1 MKNVYLQQVK
11 DYFHNK
17 AAFYDDVEEQ
27 TYWELSDLLLWDT
40 LSKQLDKLPEKFIF
54 LDAGG
59 GTGRWTKKI
68 LDAYPRSKGIIKD
81 LSSDMLA
88 VAKEKFSKTTYIN
101 RVELFHGNLLEKDSF
116 FDQRFDLIFNFHN
129 VLGFVSDSS
138 SLVQNLSSWLK
149 NGGTLISFAPNLF
162 HGIFFNISL
171 GKIDKSNEML
181 SISKGKFTSEMPE
194 INFFTPEQ
202 LRKIYAESGLNVVYE
217 TGFPSVI
224 YPGYQETQLRGTSER
239 LENLLSDEKK
249 FKQILE
255 IEKSLIAK
263 YGEELSSRGNN
274 IFIVGRKS

>member
-1 MKNVYLQQVK
+1 MKNMYLQQVK

-17 AAFYDDVEEQ
+17 ATFYDDVEEQ

-40 LSKQLDKLPEKFIF
+40 LSKQLDKLPKKFIF

-68 LDAYPRSKGIIKD
+68 LDAYPHSKGVIKD
-81 LSSDMLA
+81 LSPDMLA
-88 VAKEKFSKTTYIN
+88 VAKEKFSKTTYLDRI
-101 RVELFHGNLLEKDSF
+101 ELIHGNLLEKDSS
-116 FDQRFDLIFNFHN
+116 FDKHFDLIFNFHN

-194 INFFTPEQ
+194 INFFTSKQ
-202 LRKIYAESGLNVVYE
+202 LRKIYADSELEVVYE

-224 YPGYQETQLRGTSER
+224 YPGYQETQIHGTSEK
-239 LENLLSDEKK
+239 LENLLGNKK
-249 FKQILE
+249 NFNQILE